1 MSVRDRTV
9 LMVIGFAVAIA
20 AGWMLVLAPKRD
32 EASKLQTQ
40 ITSEQSQLASVR
52 TQLANASAARAQFS
66 KDYSSVV
73 RLGEA
78 VPTDD
83 NTPSLIFQLQAAA
96 KSTGVDFQGLTFN
109 AGSSGGPTGPS
120 SPSSTS
126 SSSSSSSSP
135 SSSSPSSSSPS
146 SSSTSTTSPSSS
158 AAPATQASAAT
169 LPPGATIGPAGFPVE
184 PFTFTFTGN
193 FFHLANFFGRLQRFV
208 IASSKRL
215 AVSGRLMTLN
225 GISLGPGSA
234 GFPQITATIS
244 ATTFLL
250 PASQGLTAG
259 ATPAGPATSTT
270 QTVSTPRSSSPA
282 PAAVLTPP
290 VR

>member
-1 MSVRDRTV
+1 MSVRDRTI
-9 LMVIGFAVAIA
+9 LIVIGFAAAIA
-20 AGWMLVLAPKRD
+20 AGWMLVIAPKRD
-32 EASKLQTQ
+32 EAASLQTQ
-40 ITSEQSQLASVR
+40 ISSQQSQLATVR
-52 TQLANASAARAQFS
+52 AQLANASAARAQFS
-66 KDYSSVV
+66 KDYSSLV

-96 KSTGVDFQGLTFN
+96 KATGVNFQSLTFN
-109 AGSSGGPTGPS
+109 AGSSGAPVAAATPAGSKPTP
-120 SPSSTS
+120 
-126 SSSSSSSSP
+126 
-135 SSSSPSSSSPS
+135 
-146 SSSTSTTSPSSS
+146 

-193 FFHLANFFGRLQRFV
+193 FFRLANFFGLLQRFV
-208 IASSKRL
+208 VATNKSL

-225 GISLGPGSA
+225 GISLGPGPS
-234 GFPQITATIS
+234 GFPSIQATIG

-250 PASQGLTAG
+250 PATEGLTAG

-270 QTVSTPRSSSPA
+270 QTVSTPSSSSPA
-282 PAAVLTPP
+282 PAAVVTPAI
-290 VR
+290 R

>member
-1 MSVRDRTV
+1 MSVRDRTI
-9 LMVIGFAVAIA
+9 LIVIGFAAAIA
-20 AGWMLVLAPKRD
+20 AGWMLVIAPKRD
-32 EASKLQTQ
+32 EAARLSSQ
-40 ITSEQSQLASVR
+40 ISSQQSQLATVR
-52 TQLANASAARAQFS
+52 AQLANASAARAQFS
-66 KDYSSVV
+66 KEYSSLV

-96 KSTGVDFQGLTFN
+96 KATGVNFQSLTFN
-109 AGSSGGPTGPS
+109 AGSSGAPAAPAATPAGSKPTP
-120 SPSSTS
+120 
-126 SSSSSSSSP
+126 
-135 SSSSPSSSSPS
+135 
-146 SSSTSTTSPSSS
+146 
-158 AAPATQASAAT
+158 AAPATQTFAAT

-208 IASSKRL
+208 VATNKSL

-225 GISLGPGSA
+225 GISLGPGPS
-234 GFPQITATIS
+234 GFPAIQATIG

-250 PASQGLTAG
+250 PASEGLTAG

-282 PAAVLTPP
+282 PAAVVTPAF
-290 VR
+290 R